1 MAVNNQ
7 RVSDDTNAILDRLKR
22 EGELLRNRGA
32 HSVKSVKIELGKFD
46 GVFDTIA
53 LNITEQTDMMRETLG
68 IQQDAARAQERAAEL
83 AELKTRST
91 PLLPDVDQPEATT
104 RDGGVLA
111 LLGQGLFGTLK
122 TLGGLFLKG
131 AIGVA
136 AGAALWQVAKGFIDQ
151 KLGSGAADS
160 WLDSVITSIK
170 NFKDEVIQR
179 APTVVGEALD
189 VVRDYTD
196 LAREKLPDLEDALG
210 VIGAINETYEETKER
225 ITGEN
230 GILQK
235 TETAID
241 NVKTTIDEVR
251 ADVPGM
257 VRTAKDAISETS
269 ATLGNINGM
278 FEGVNFGTLG
288 ATFTRLSNELPPAA
302 NKILDFFQNPL
313 TSILPAVTAGLV
325 TGGVAKMTGSAI
337 AGLIPGRNGGKIDAV
352 GNLRTAAIGAVG
364 LGIAI
369 FGDRVKGWLNNT
381 GLADVDVGGVN
392 VASFLGGALD
402 VVGMAAQ
409 GATLGAFFGPG
420 GALFGAVVGGVIGLG
435 LKLWDWFTNSNDE
448 AEDLAE
454 QEMEAANARK
464 TGRNKIRPSRPNVTP
479 VPEIDPTT
487 QPGYDP
493 AAAFQEQRDALV
505 DEYVRLSGN
514 PDNRGNRRNLQKT
527 RAAIRT
533 LEENATSQGL
543 NFVNFAPNTTYDN
556 SVKTGATTV
565 VESRNTNL
573 STTDGGGNAG
583 SPFAASVQ

>member
-210 VIGAINETYEETKER
+210 VIGGINETYEETKER
-225 ITGEN
+225 ITGQN

-514 PDNRGNRRNLQKT
+514 TDNRGNRRNLQKT

-565 VESRNTNL
+565 VESRNTNVGV
-573 STTDGGGNAG
+573 TDGGGNAG